1 MDNNN
6 MIIDP
11 EYILNLIQCDALHKI
26 RKYKKVSKND
36 MFIFTI
42 LYDRL
47 NELKKNSNYFE
58 IVDKYKQNQQIQ
70 QEDTR
75 NSLIY
80 LIIDGYVP
88 LFNLNYNVRKIIIK
102 YNLKIN
108 IETLE
113 IIPSNDDFYLK
124 NPDLTPDKFQY

>member
-1 MDNNN
+1 

-11 EYILNLIQCDALHKI
+11 EYILNLIQCDALHKL
-26 RKYKKVSKND
+26 RKYKKVSKKD
-36 MFIFTI
+36 MVMFDI
-42 LYDRL
+42 LYDRF
-47 NELKKNSNYFE
+47 NDLKNKSNYFD
-58 IVDKYKQNQQIQ
+58 IVNKYKQNQ

-80 LIIDGYVP
+80 SIIDGYVP
-88 LFNLNYNVRKIIIK
+88 LFNLNYNIRKIIIK

-113 IIPSNDDFYLK
+113 IIPINDDFYLK
-124 NPDLTPDKFQY
+124 NPDLTPDNFQY